1 MLKKKLVSL
10 FNVKDFFNK
19 RSKYLRLF
27 IFPIITYIALCMFS
41 FYSNSFTNSVNTAN
55 SIKSEITDFGSLTD
69 EDYLSYGLRLDSSFM
84 STVFEKGLGLNKNH
98 TAKKVYNS
106 YVSKLAKDVLK
117 EDSSVKAVYL
127 KYFIIGSVLFSVLLI
142 NMFAVIVYFGLSLC
156 NIVDCYISSY
166 RWSLENN

>member
-10 FNVKDFFNK
+10 FNVKDSFNK
-19 RSKYLRLF
+19 RSKDLRLF
-27 IFPIITYIALCMFS
+27 IFPIIVYIVFCMFS
-41 FYSNSFTNSVNTAN
+41 FYSNSFNNSVNIAN

-84 STVFEKGLGLNKNH
+84 STIFEKGLGLH
-98 TAKKVYNS
+98 ESRTAKKVYNS

-117 EDSSVKAVYL
+117 EDSSVKEVYL

>member
-19 RSKYLRLF
+19 RSKDLRLF
-27 IFPIITYIALCMFS
+27 IFPIITYIVLCMFS

-55 SIKSEITDFGSLTD
+55 SIKSEVSDFGSLTD

-84 STVFEKGLGLNKNH
+84 STVFEGGLRLNKNH
-98 TAKKVYNS
+98 TVKKVYNS
-106 YVSKLAKDVLK
+106 YVSNLAKDVLK

-142 NMFAVIVYFGLSLC
+142 NIFAVIVYFGLSLC